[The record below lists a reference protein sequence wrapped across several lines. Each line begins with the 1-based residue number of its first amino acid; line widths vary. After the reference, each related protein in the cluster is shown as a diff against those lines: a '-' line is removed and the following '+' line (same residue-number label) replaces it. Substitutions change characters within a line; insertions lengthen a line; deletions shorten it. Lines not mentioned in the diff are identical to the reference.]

1 MWGKFW
7 LVKKIT
13 QKILFLKLIL
23 LALFPLSCVV
33 QPSKPIYIRDGKVY
47 GKVQGAFRHRWWN
60 YYERGLSY
68 AEGEFFPEAIEDLRA
83 AIQQRVKDQR
93 MARTYGM
100 HFIDYFPHR
109 ELGVI
114 YYEIGNFE
122 AAKRELEDSLSHF
135 HSAKARF
142 YLDRVRKILIER
154 EGKKVMPPRLALSF
168 KADEIWTKEDPVII
182 SGVAEDEHYIAG
194 ITIRDIPLFLEG
206 SQRHIQ
212 FKECLDLPQGRYS
225 VEVAAKN
232 LLGKV
237 TKHMVI
243 INVDREGPIIT
254 LDELDLDQFAT
265 GREVMIYGSVY
276 DEAGVSGLSI
286 NKQPIAVREG
296 MEVPFTARLKITDD
310 SLEMVA
316 SDRLDNRTSA
326 IIPLEEVA
334 FSRRPVML
342 ACGDQETRYDF
353 LAGLFGSEDARPP
366 IIRLKGWTDF
376 QTVFMEKGYI
386 EGYVS
391 DESRIES
398 LLINEIPIRCRNGRH
413 VFFSHMADLKEG
425 ENVVTIQAKDE
436 EGNTAIK
443 EIIISS
449 KIPKALQLSERLSLT
464 VFPFEQG
471 GEISS
476 ASFNFQHNLIDA
488 LVNRNRFRVIEREKL
503 DTILQEQR
511 FSRTRLFDEST
522 ALRLGRLIAAKSIIA
537 GSIIETRKGIEI
549 VARMIDT
556 ETSDILSSEDV
567 YGEIKDIPALIS
579 LAEGM
584 AVKFHKDF
592 PLVDGLIIKCNE
604 KEIVTDLGQDVIKLY
619 RRLIVYREE
628 EIKHPL
634 TNSML
639 GADNKIIGRARIT
652 QVMPNMSQAEL
663 VECESQIINRLDK
676 VITE

>member
-1 MWGKFW
+1 
-7 LVKKIT
+7 
-13 QKILFLKLIL
+13 
-23 LALFPLSCVV
+23 
-33 QPSKPIYIRDGKVY
+33 VY

-60 YYERGLSY
+60 YYERGLSF
-68 AEGEFFPEAIEDLRA
+68 AEGEFFREAIEDLRA

-109 ELGVI
+109 ELGIV
-114 YYEIGNFE
+114 YYEIGNLE
-122 AAKRELEDSLSHF
+122 AAKRELEDSLRHF
-135 HSAKARF
+135 PSAKARF

-154 EGKKVMPPRLALSF
+154 EGKEVMPPTLALSPE
-168 KADEIWTKEDPVII
+168 ADEIWTKEDPVII

-194 ITIRDIPLFLEG
+194 ITISDIPLFLEG
-206 SQRHIQ
+206 SQKLIP
-212 FKECLDLPQGRYS
+212 FKEDLDLPQGRYT
-225 VEVAAKN
+225 VEVVAKN

-237 TKHMVI
+237 TKRRVI

-265 GREVMIYGSVY
+265 GKEVRIYGSIY
-276 DEAGVSGLSI
+276 DEAGVSSFRI
-286 NKQPIAVREG
+286 NKQPIPIREG
-296 MEVPFTARLKITDD
+296 MEVPFTARFKITEE

-316 SDRLDNRTSA
+316 SDRLDNKTSA
-326 IIPLEEVA
+326 IIPLEEIA
-334 FSRRPVML
+334 FSRGPVML
-342 ACGDQETRYDF
+342 ACADQETRYDL
-353 LAGLFGSEDARPP
+353 LAGLFSSKDARPP
-366 IIRLKGWTDF
+366 IIRLKGWTDS
-376 QTVFMEKGYI
+376 QTVYLEKGYI
-386 EGYVS
+386 EGSVS

-398 LLINEIPIRCRNGRH
+398 LLINEIPICCHNGRH
-413 VFFSHMADLKEG
+413 VFFSYMADLKEG
-425 ENVVTIQAKDE
+425 ENTLTIQARDE
-436 EGNTAIK
+436 AGNMAIK
-443 EIIISS
+443 KITIIS

-471 GEISS
+471 GGGSI

-488 LVNRNRFRVIEREKL
+488 LVNRNRFRVIERDKL
-503 DTILQEQR
+503 DEILQEQKL
-511 FSRTRLFDEST
+511 SRTKLFDEST

-537 GSIIETRKGIEI
+537 GSIIETRTGIEI

-556 ETSDILSSEDV
+556 ETSDILASEDV
-567 YGEIKDIPALIS
+567 YGEIKDVPALIS

-592 PLVDGLIIKCNE
+592 PLVDGLIIKCKE

-634 TNSML
+634 TNRIL

-663 VECESQIINRLDK
+663 VECKSQVINRLDK